1 MRRIRVVELR
11 SWITPQCAALLPTYP
26 LGEPGQVPASRR
38 QTPVCTMGRVTAGCP
53 QTQPAQWLKAQGEGH
68 SVRKYALEAGSALAL
83 LFTPDSIPS
92 RSGCWAGPLSLA
104 PSPRGW
110 RCPQHPHPAAMQS
123 PHHTPQGCLDSQVFS
138 CFFFSLMFYCLFPF
152 THPDPCSGARAGSC
166 PPLHVFAR
174 GMPSLGPSPWARAAI
189 LREKPS
195 LPRASFWARLPSP
208 GPVPIRHRQAL
219 LRRGSRPE
227 LPAVAV
233 RQHGGLRPTAWC

>member
-1 MRRIRVVELR
+1 M
-11 SWITPQCAALLPTYP
+11 
-26 LGEPGQVPASRR
+26 
-38 QTPVCTMGRVTAGCP
+38 
-53 QTQPAQWLKAQGEGH
+53 
-68 SVRKYALEAGSALAL
+68 RKYALEAGSALAL

-92 RSGCWAGPLSLA
+92 RSGCGAGP
-104 PSPRGW
+104 SPWLRHPVGGAAHNTPTPLLCRVHTTHLRAAW
-110 RCPQHPHPAAMQS
+110 THRCF
-123 PHHTPQGCLDSQVFS
+123 LV
-138 CFFFSLMFYCLFPF
+138 FFFSLMFYCLFPF